1 MIISKAD
8 CVVDASIAI
17 KLFIEQEDSDL
28 AESLLLR
35 LSGNPPAR
43 FAVPDLFYVECANVF
58 WKYVQQTGFPVV
70 QAQLSLQRL
79 KALNL
84 QVYPL
89 SELLEEALE
98 VAIAYRISVYDACY
112 VVLSLYAQCPL
123 ITADRKLL
131 RSLVD
136 SPYSLLLLSDFLDGE
151 GNR

>member
-58 WKYVQQTGFPVV
+58 WTYVQQTVV

-112 VVLSLYAQCPL
+112 VVLSLYVQCPL

>member
-1 MIISKAD
+1 MITSKAD

-35 LSGNPPAR
+35 LSGTPPAR

-58 WKYVQQTGFPVV
+58 WKYVQQAGFPVV
-70 QAQLSLQRL
+70 QAQSSLQRL

-89 SELLEEALE
+89 SELVEEALE
-98 VAIAYRISVYDACY
+98 VAITYRISVYDACY

-136 SPYSLLLLSDFLDGE
+136 SPYSLLLLSDFLQSP
-151 GNR
+151 

>member
-1 MIISKAD
+1 MITSKAD

-58 WKYVQQTGFPVV
+58 WKYVQQAGFPVV
-70 QAQLSLQRL
+70 QAQSSLQRL

-89 SELLEEALE
+89 SELVEEALD

-112 VVLSLYAQCPL
+112 VVLSLYVQCPL

-136 SPYSLLLLSDFLDGE
+136 SPYSLLLLSDFHKS
-151 GNR
+151 

>member
-1 MIISKAD
+1 MITSKAD

-58 WKYVQQTGFPVV
+58 WKYVQQAGFPVV
-70 QAQLSLQRL
+70 QARSSLQRL

-89 SELLEEALE
+89 SELVEEALE

-136 SPYSLLLLSDFLDGE
+136 SPYSLLLLSDFLQSP
-151 GNR
+151 

>member
-1 MIISKAD
+1 MITSKAD

-58 WKYVQQTGFPVV
+58 WKYVQQVGFPVV
-70 QAQLSLQRL
+70 QAQSSLQRL

-89 SELLEEALE
+89 SELVEEALD

-112 VVLSLYAQCPL
+112 VVLSLYVQCPL

-136 SPYSLLLLSDFLDGE
+136 RGVFQGWGSSF
-151 GNR
+151 

>member
-1 MIISKAD
+1 MITSKAD

-58 WKYVQQTGFPVV
+58 WKYVQQVGFPVV
-70 QAQLSLQRL
+70 QAQSSLQRL

-89 SELLEEALE
+89 SELVEEALD

-112 VVLSLYAQCPL
+112 VVLSLYVQCPL

-136 SPYSLLLLSDFLDGE
+136 SPYSLLLLSDFHKS
-151 GNR
+151 